1 MLSGS
6 QRSYSNLTN
15 ALWIFTCISGW
26 FLSVSSFV
34 YPRSVNALVPL
45 CRRQSILNE
54 ENARSFRLH
63 AGNEGE
69 TPSER
74 TVTTAQALFGL
85 GCFWD
90 PQQAFRDVPG
100 VTSAVVGYANLS
112 YKDDDG
118 PPSYLT
124 VCNGDG
130 RTEAVL
136 VEYNPTAVSY
146 DQLLR
151 TFWLSHD
158 ASSLSKAQYQSII
171 WPLTE
176 EQRQT
181 ALKDVETATVA
192 YQEQGMSPPRT
203 VVADV
208 PATKNNFVLA
218 ESIHQNFWSKLRV
231 KALILAAVTL
241 ISSNGGNSVVDASI
255 TQVSTFLVLGW
266 VFAEVSKMLT
276 RVHTCGKWSRLHE
289 YTPHSIG
296 TRERLTRSKSQV
308 SHVASSSS
316 FRFPGCR
323 ARSCRRDVHRT

>member
-6 QRSYSNLTN
+6 QSTYSYLTN
-15 ALWIFTCISGW
+15 VLWICTCMSGW
-26 FLSVSSFV
+26 LSASSFV
-34 YPRSVNALVPL
+34 HPRSATALVPL
-45 CRRQSILNE
+45 CHRQSLVNE
-54 ENARSFRLH
+54 ETTRSFRLQ

-69 TPSER
+69 TPPDRIPSPSER
-74 TVTTAQALFGL
+74 AVTTAEIPETAQALFGL

-90 PQQAFRDVPG
+90 PQQAFRDLPG
-100 VTSAVVGYANLS
+100 VTDAVVGYANLS
-112 YKDDDG
+112 NEDDDG

-136 VEYNPTAVSY
+136 VDYIPTAVSY

-158 ASSLSKAQYQSII
+158 ASSPSKAQYQSII

-208 PATKNNFVLA
+208 PANKSNFVLA
-218 ESIHQNFWSKLRV
+218 ESIHQNFWSKLRL
-231 KALILAAVTL
+231 KATILAAVTL
-241 ISSNGGNSVVDASI
+241 IGSNAGNSIIDASI
-255 TQVSTFLVLGW
+255 TKVSVFLVLGW
-266 VFAEVSKMLT
+266 VFGEVSKRQRHCML
-276 RVHTCGKWSRLHE
+276 VLNG
-289 YTPHSIG
+289 
-296 TRERLTRSKSQV
+296 RE
-308 SHVASSSS
+308 
-316 FRFPGCR
+316 
-323 ARSCRRDVHRT
+323 